1 MGSRG
6 GYHGCPMGR
15 IPKPPGPQGT
25 LGPLGPQGLI
35 GPQGLMAPQGTQGSG
50 SMAWIWFFSMV
61 VEGAGRLL
69 GGFKLLRPANNPPS
83 RSQQGGEGEGSP
95 SPWWLLAGGWR
106 HREWLGGTEA
116 QSQSSTRHEARGL
129 GGFSFF
135 GHFLFLGLEKT

>member
-61 VEGAGRLL
+61 VEGARRLL
-69 GGFKLLRPANNPPS
+69 GGFKLLRPANNS
-83 RSQQGGEGEGSP
+83 LAWGLQGGEGEGSP
-95 SPWWLLAGGWR
+95 PLGGRRSEAQGVAGEAQR
-106 HREWLGGTEA
+106 HRARCLHAMRPEA
-116 QSQSSTRHEARGL
+116 SADSLS
-129 GGFSFF
+129 
-135 GHFLFLGLEKT
+135 